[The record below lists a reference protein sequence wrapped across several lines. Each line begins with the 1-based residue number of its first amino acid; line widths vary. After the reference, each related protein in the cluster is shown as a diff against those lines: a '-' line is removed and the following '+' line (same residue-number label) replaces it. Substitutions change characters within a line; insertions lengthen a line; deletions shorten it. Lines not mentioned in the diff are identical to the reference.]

1 MQASSLDYRGSSARR
16 GVGDMPMSGMRFT
29 RGVLFGTA
37 ASAGLWA
44 LIGYAVSTAL

>member
-1 MQASSLDYRGSSARR
+1 MHASSLDYHGTPSRR
-16 GVGDMPMSGMRFT
+16 VAGDMPRSGMRFT
-29 RGVLFGTA
+29 RGLLFGSA

>member
-1 MQASSLDYRGSSARR
+1 MQASSLDHPGMPVHRR
-16 GVGDMPMSGMRFT
+16 AGATPTSGMRFT
-29 RGVLFGTA
+29 RGLLFGSA